1 MAKKKTQKSGVT
13 IKTVKPKVLKAPFF
27 EYKGV
32 QIPRGM
38 KFTKERFWKTFQ
50 GKLRFDI
57 NQFWEAYQEYLK

>member
-1 MAKKKTQKSGVT
+1 MARKKQNKGVS
-13 IKTVKPKVLKAPFF
+13 ISTVRPKVVKAAFF

-32 QIPRGM
+32 QIPREM